1 MKIFLGEVNMKRLR
15 LIEETGIDRY
25 QWIEMLR
32 TWISSERD
40 REIFERRY
48 LDSVPVEQVA
58 VEFGLSER
66 RIRQISKE
74 MLIELKKHI
83 AF

>member
-1 MKIFLGEVNMKRLR
+1 MKRLR

-25 QWIEMLR
+25 QWIELAR
-32 TWISSERD
+32 RWISSERD

-58 VEFGLSER
+58 VEFGLSDR
-66 RIRQISKE
+66 RIKQISKE

>member
-1 MKIFLGEVNMKRLR
+1 MKRLR

-48 LDSVPVEQVA
+48 LDSVPAEQVA
-58 VEFGLSER
+58 VEFGLSDR
-66 RIRQISKE
+66 RIKQISKE

>member
-1 MKIFLGEVNMKRLR
+1 MKRLR

-48 LDSVPVEQVA
+48 LDSVPAEQVA

-66 RIRQISKE
+66 RIKQISKE

>member
-1 MKIFLGEVNMKRLR
+1 MKRLR

-58 VEFGLSER
+58 VECGLSER
-66 RIRQISKE
+66 RIKQISKE